1 MAQAIRGILLGASAE
16 RSLRT
21 FRPAQVDL
29 MLRSSIQPSSRSR
42 DVKAETHT
50 SAVAGDPASRKPTVG
65 SLAICCEHAASGHIP
80 ASPVLRRRS
89 LLSLGRGLLTG
100 LIGLMLAAANL
111 LMPVRMRLKSHR
123 SVLRISRITRP
134 S

>member
-1 MAQAIRGILLGASAE
+1 
-16 RSLRT
+16 
-21 FRPAQVDL
+21 
-29 MLRSSIQPSSRSR
+29 
-42 DVKAETHT
+42 
-50 SAVAGDPASRKPTVG
+50 
-65 SLAICCEHAASGHIP
+65 
-80 ASPVLRRRS
+80 VLRRRS